1 MMKHLRRRLAFAVAA
16 VLCSGAAATEVSLRL
31 IGFQAVP
38 TGSRHEGMEFG
49 GISGIDRLA
58 DGRFVAISDD
68 RGGER
73 GAPRFY
79 RLALDY
85 DAGGFHGVRIL
96 DQTFMQRP
104 DGHAFAADQ
113 RTVDPEDIR
122 VAPNGHL
129 VWSSEGI
136 WSLSPS
142 RRQQPFVREMRPDGR
157 HVREFSLPLAYRLVD
172 NASTG
177 GRDNKLLEALALSP
191 DGARLYVA
199 NEEALLQDG
208 PVATQ
213 DHGSW
218 LRVTALDMDTGS
230 VEGQYAYRLPPIPS
244 LGLPRIPA
252 SSDNGL
258 TALLGWSDKRFIA
271 VERAYVPGTG
281 NLIRLVRTTIHPG
294 ATTDVQHIERLADAS
309 PVPMEREVLLELPPV
324 FQGVRMDNIEAISW
338 GHTLDNGH
346 RTLVLVSDNNFS
358 SRQRTLFMVFEL
370 QPGSRPR
377 PERADPGQVRR

>member
-1 MMKHLRRRLAFAVAA
+1 MTVVRRCWALVLAS
-16 VLCSGAAATEVSLRL
+16 VLCTSAAATEVSLRL

-38 TGSRHEGMEFG
+38 TGSLHQGLEFG

-96 DQTFMQRP
+96 EHVFMLRP
-104 DGHAFAADQ
+104 DGSGFAADQ

-129 VWSSEGI
+129 YWSSEGI

-142 RRQQPFVREMRPDGR
+142 RRQQPFVREMGPDGR
-157 HVREFSLPLAYRLVD
+157 HVREFALPSAYRLVD

-191 DGARLYVA
+191 DGSRLYVA
-199 NEEALLQDG
+199 NEEALIQDG

-218 LRVTALDMDTGS
+218 LRVTALDTATGG
-230 VEGQYAYRLPPIPS
+230 VAGQYAYRLPPIPS
-244 LGLPRIPA
+244 LGLSRIPA
-252 SSDNGL
+252 RSDNGL
-258 TALLGWSDKRFIA
+258 TALLGWSDNRFIA

-281 NLIRLVRTTIHPG
+281 NLIRLVRTAIEPG
-294 ATTDVQHIERLADAS
+294 VTTDVQSVEKLVDAS
-309 PVPMEREVLLELPPV
+309 PVPMAREVLLELPPV

-346 RTLVLVSDNNFS
+346 RTLVLVADNNFS
-358 SRQRTLFMVFEL
+358 ARQRSLFMVFEL
-370 QPGSRPR
+370 QQAPGR
-377 PERADPGQVRR
+377 